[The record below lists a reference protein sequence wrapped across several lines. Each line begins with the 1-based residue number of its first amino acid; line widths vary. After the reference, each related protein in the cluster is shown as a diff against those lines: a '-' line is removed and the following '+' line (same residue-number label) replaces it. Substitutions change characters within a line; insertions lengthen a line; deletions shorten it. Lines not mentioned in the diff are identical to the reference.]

1 MHIDKHAT
9 QVAVPLANV
18 ANWMFR
24 YRGAQRQLDKAVLKA
39 RLKGAT
45 WDEIAEACEM
55 TRQGAQG
62 RWAAKCEAAGAATNV
77 AQGQGILAV

>member
-1 MHIDKHAT
+1 MAIDKHAM
-9 QVAVPLANV
+9 QVATPLANV
-18 ANWMFR
+18 SNWMFR
-24 YRGAQRQLDKAVLKA
+24 WRGAERQLDKAVLKA

-55 TRQGAQG
+55 TRQGVHG

-77 AQGQGILAV
+77 AQGQGVLAV